1 MKPAKR
7 LKEFT
12 NDEREI
18 KQPELILTDDDS
30 SDNDGTELVIK
41 EPKEKS
47 KERESQTK
55 KKKVK
60 RILPGNKLKK

>member
-7 LKEFT
+7 LKETT

-30 SDNDGTELVIK
+30 SDDDGTELVIK

-47 KERESQTK
+47 KER
-55 KKKVK
+55 VK
-60 RILPGNKLKK
+60 QRKRK

>member
-7 LKEFT
+7 LKETT

-30 SDNDGTELVIK
+30 SDDDGTELVIK

-47 KERESQTK
+47 KERER
-55 KKKVK
+55 VK
-60 RILPGNKLKK
+60 QRKRK